1 MYVPYQTLAVML
13 LVGLVAGWIAAKV
26 VTKHGMGIAGDVIV
40 GVIAAFIEDWLLPR
54 LGIQFGDRTRAY
66 RFQRYDRSHRL
77 ARSGSCGSSRLK

>member
-40 GVIAAFIEDWLLPR
+40 GVIGASIGDWLLP
-54 LGIQFGDRTRAY
+54 
-66 RFQRYDRSHRL
+66 
-77 ARSGSCGSSRLK
+77 GSVFIWGRDSRLPFSTLRSEPSSCSS

>member
-40 GVIAAFIEDWLLPR
+40 GVIGAFIGDWLLPR
-54 LGIQFGDRTRAY
+54 LGIHLGAGLALAIFNATVGAIVLLVLVRVIRAV
-66 RFQRYDRSHRL
+66 
-77 ARSGSCGSSRLK
+77 